1 MQPEVRALPSE
12 VGERIIIGPLQML
25 AEHSGIHS
33 FIQWHIHRYPRSPSS
48 LSTQKK
54 KKKTRFTTTTHTCLS
69 LAYIN

>member
-54 KKKTRFTTTTHTCLS
+54 KKNKVYNYNTYMFIFS
-69 LAYIN
+69 LY